1 MHPLLENINL
11 FDISSLTE
19 ENVKDILTEARVLP
33 EKISA
38 PMCPTCGSETSANR
52 DSSRKLGWM
61 WICKKKN
68 QLKCS
73 GKVNPTSNTFFE
85 NVKIHILDVF
95 VLIVCFIVKLQIS
108 LVLEQL
114 NMFRRRRGQPQMSW
128 ATIVDFYSRLRE
140 VAEIIGSH
148 HDKLLG
154 GPGKT
159 ILLDETFLT
168 KRKYNKGRKT
178 KTMTQVVLGIYCRDD
193 KEGIFFLVDGEKKKD
208 LWPRIARHCNPETSV
223 ICTDSATQ
231 YHNINKLFNDAIHKT
246 TNHKKGEFV
255 NKTDKLNTINP
266 LENENRHFKKSI
278 VSRKSE
284 KSIIQYMA
292 LHFYRRTRLNTL
304 KSLDAKVQMFLE
316 DISWVFPGYGKEG
329 LQLKKIEA
337 PTVESEGISDMMPKT
352 FNKKLLNA
360 LSDDDEV
367 PFVDDEDG
375 DPNWEEF

>member
-1 MHPLLENINL
+1 
-11 FDISSLTE
+11 
-19 ENVKDILTEARVLP
+19 
-33 EKISA
+33 
-38 PMCPTCGSETSANR
+38 
-52 DSSRKLGWM
+52 
-61 WICKKKN
+61 
-68 QLKCS
+68 
-73 GKVNPTSNTFFE
+73 
-85 NVKIHILDVF
+85 
-95 VLIVCFIVKLQIS
+95 
-108 LVLEQL
+108 
-114 NMFRRRRGQPQMSW
+114 MSW
-128 ATIVDFYSRLRE
+128 ATMVDFYSRLRE

-178 KTMTQVVLGIYCRDD
+178 KTIWTQVVLGIYCRDD
-193 KEGIFFLVDGEKKKD
+193 KEGIFFWLMGEKKD
-208 LWPRIARHCNPETSV
+208 LSPRIARHCNPETSV
-223 ICTDSATQ
+223 ICTYSATQ

-284 KSIIQYMA
+284 KSRIQYMA

-316 DISWVFPGYGKEG
+316 VTSWVFPGYGKEG

-352 FNKKLLNA
+352 FNKKLLNG
-360 LSDDDEV
+360 V
-367 PFVDDEDG
+367 TFCI
-375 DPNWEEF
+375 

>member
-33 EKISA
+33 EKTST
-38 PMCPTCGSETSANR
+38 PMCPICGNETSANR

-61 WICKKKN
+61 WICKEKY
-68 QLKCS
+68 QFKCS
-73 GKVNPTSNTFFE
+73 GKDNPTSNPFFE
-85 NVKIHILDVF
+85 NVRIHILDVF
-95 VLIVCFIVKLQIS
+95 VLIVCFVIKLQIS
-108 LVLEQL
+108 LVLDQL
-114 NMFRRRRGQPQMSW
+114 NMFRKRRGQQEMSW
-128 ATIVDFYSRLRE
+128 ATIVDFYARLRE
-140 VAEIIGSH
+140 VTEIIGSH

-193 KEGIFFLVDGEKKKD
+193 KEGLFWLMGEKKKD

-231 YHNINKLFNDAIHKT
+231 YHNVNKLFNDALHKT

-278 VSRKSE
+278 INRKSE
-284 KSIIQYMA
+284 KSIRQYMA

-304 KSLDAKVQMFLE
+304 KSLNAKVQMFLE

-329 LQLKKIEA
+329 LQLRKIEV

-352 FNKKLLNA
+352 FNKNLLNG
-360 LSDDDEV
+360 SQPSSNPDIHHYV
-367 PFVDDEDG
+367 
-375 DPNWEEF
+375 EF

>member
-11 FDISSLTE
+11 FDISSLTD

-33 EKISA
+33 EKTST
-38 PMCPTCGSETSANR
+38 PMCPICGNETSANR

-61 WICKKKN
+61 WICKKKY

-85 NVKIHILDVF
+85 NVRIHILDVF
-95 VLIVCFIVKLQIS
+95 VLIVCFVIKLQIS
-108 LVLEQL
+108 LVLDQL
-114 NMFRRRRGQPQMSW
+114 NMFRKRRGQQEMSW
-128 ATIVDFYSRLRE
+128 ATIVDFYARLRE
-140 VAEIIGSH
+140 VTEIIGSH

-178 KTMTQVVLGIYCRDD
+178 KTMTQVVLGIYCR
-193 KEGIFFLVDGEKKKD
+193 
-208 LWPRIARHCNPETSV
+208 
-223 ICTDSATQ
+223 
-231 YHNINKLFNDAIHKT
+231 
-246 TNHKKGEFV
+246 
-255 NKTDKLNTINP
+255 
-266 LENENRHFKKSI
+266 
-278 VSRKSE
+278 
-284 KSIIQYMA
+284 
-292 LHFYRRTRLNTL
+292 TRLNTL

-329 LQLKKIEA
+329 LQLRKLEV

-352 FNKKLLNA
+352 FNKNLLNA
-360 LSDDDEV
+360 LSDDDDEV

>member
-1 MHPLLENINL
+1 
-11 FDISSLTE
+11 
-19 ENVKDILTEARVLP
+19 
-33 EKISA
+33 
-38 PMCPTCGSETSANR
+38 
-52 DSSRKLGWM
+52 
-61 WICKKKN
+61 
-68 QLKCS
+68 
-73 GKVNPTSNTFFE
+73 
-85 NVKIHILDVF
+85 
-95 VLIVCFIVKLQIS
+95 
-108 LVLEQL
+108 
-114 NMFRRRRGQPQMSW
+114 MFRRRRGQPQMSW

-154 GPGKT
+154 GPGT
-159 ILLDETFLT
+159 I
-168 KRKYNKGRKT
+168 KKGF
-178 KTMTQVVLGIYCRDD
+178 
-193 KEGIFFLVDGEKKKD
+193 FFLVDGKKKKD